1 MGSFLHCNI
10 PRKGSLG
17 RYMHKILNHT
27 IVFDGGG
34 GIDNAM
40 VAYFH
45 ICINAN
51 LRHNHRTFSYL
62 RKTGNKSARMMNG
75 FKLAP
80 VFNLMVYFFA
90 NMVISNRDNY
100 FFIFDQFPSRFVN
113 IQPVRKLI
121 MWLIVNQIF
130 Q

>member
-1 MGSFLHCNI
+1 
-10 PRKGSLG
+10 
-17 RYMHKILNHT
+17 
-27 IVFDGGG
+27 
-34 GIDNAM
+34 
-40 VAYFH
+40 
-45 ICINAN
+45 
-51 LRHNHRTFSYL
+51 
-62 RKTGNKSARMMNG
+62 MNG